1 MARPQFSLLIKG
13 GTVVTPRGVM
23 TADIG
28 VDRGQIATLGA
39 PAGAAADEVIDATG
53 LHVLPGCI
61 DSQVH
66 FREPGLTHKEDI
78 HTGSLAAAFGGVTT
92 FFEMPN
98 TTPPTT
104 TPELHADK
112 VRSAKATSYTDF
124 AFYLG
129 ASKENAARLG
139 EWEDNEGVCGVKCF
153 LGSST
158 GTLLV
163 DDEATLLKVLRSG
176 KKRVACHSEDEAR
189 LKERKPLAKGS
200 VHSHPVWRDEECAV
214 KSTTMLLG
222 LAEQTQRKVHVLHV
236 STAGELPL
244 LRAHKSIATC
254 EVTPQHLT
262 LVAPDCYDRLGT
274 RAQMNPPIRD
284 ESHRAAL
291 WAAVNDGLFDVM
303 GSDHAP
309 HTLEEKAKPYPES
322 PSGMPGVQTM
332 LLLML
337 DHVAAGR
344 ISLERVVDLLGHGPS
359 RIFGLRKKGAIE
371 VGRDADFVLV
381 DLKARREV
389 TKDWLKSKVG
399 WSPWEG
405 QQLTGWPVMTVLRG
419 KVLVRDGQLVGKP
432 AGLPVVLS

>member
-1 MARPQFSLLIKG
+1 VARPQFTLLLKG
-13 GTVVTPRGVM
+13 GTVFTPLGEVTG
-23 TADIG
+23 DIG
-28 VDRGQIATLGA
+28 IDGERIATLGA

-53 LHVLPGCI
+53 LYVLPGMI

-78 HTGSLAAAFGGVTT
+78 HSGSLCAAFGGVTT

-98 TTPPTT
+98 TKPPTT
-104 TPELHADK
+104 TPELHAEK
-112 VRSAKATSYTDF
+112 VKIGKATSYTDF
-124 AFYLG
+124 GFYLG
-129 ASKENAARLG
+129 ATKDNAAKLG
-139 EWEDNEGVCGVKCF
+139 DWEDIEGCCGVKCF

-163 DDEATLLKVLRSG
+163 DDEPTLLKVLRSG

-200 VHSHPVWRDEECAV
+200 VHSHPVWRDEEVAV
-214 KSTTMLLG
+214 RSTAHLLG
-222 LAEQTQRKVHVLHV
+222 LAEQTQRRVHVLHV

-244 LRAHKSIATC
+244 LKAHKSIATC

-274 RAQMNPPIRD
+274 KAQMNPPLRD
-284 ESHRAAL
+284 ESHRSAL

-332 LLLML
+332 LPVML

-344 ISLERVVDLLGHGPS
+344 TSLSRVVDLLAHGPS
-359 RIFGLRKKGAIE
+359 RIFGLRRKGAIE

-381 DLKARREV
+381 DLKAKREV
-389 TKDWLKSKVG
+389 TKDWLKSKCG
-399 WSPWEG
+399 WSPFEG
-405 QQLTGWPVMTVLRG
+405 VALTGWPMMTILRG
-419 KVLVRDGQLVGKP
+419 KVLVRDGQLVGSPGGKP
-432 AGLPVVLS
+432 VLMT